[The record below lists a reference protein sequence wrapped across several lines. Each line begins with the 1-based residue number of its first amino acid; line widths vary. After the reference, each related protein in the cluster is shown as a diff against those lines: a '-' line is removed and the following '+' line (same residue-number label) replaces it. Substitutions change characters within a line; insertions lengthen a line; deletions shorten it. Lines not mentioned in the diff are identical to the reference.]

1 MKISPKK
8 SPSLSKK
15 NIGKR
20 ADKIFSN
27 AKISCSLKQVDITN
41 MLKVKN
47 EFDKDDHNIK
57 FGSKVR
63 QSIKNYENNFVDKSP
78 VKPEST
84 RVVIERNLEN
94 KSCGFKNAFEA
105 IMKSGGGDTPH

>member
-1 MKISPKK
+1 M
-8 SPSLSKK
+8 
-15 NIGKR
+15 NHF
-20 ADKIFSN
+20 DN
-27 AKISCSLKQVDITN
+27 TN
-41 MLKVKN
+41 SVEVKN

-63 QSIKNYENNFVDKSP
+63 QLVKIYENNFVDKSP

-94 KSCGFKNAFEA
+94 KNCGFKNAFEA
-105 IMKSGGGDTPH
+105 IMKSGGDTPHRKTPRNSGRNSGLKKLKRLDKDQK